1 MSSIIPTQDSA
12 STLESK
18 SRQTRSQI
26 LAAAARLTREQ
37 GYTASTLRMIAHAAD
52 VEAGSIY
59 YHFNSKEEILEEV
72 LDLGLRQIFD
82 AVSATRARCKASGS
96 GFRETFAAMVETHLT
111 YLLRDSDFTSSNIRN
126 FPMLPAAIRS
136 RHRLLRSEYAE
147 IWHKLLREGVEAGEI
162 RSDIR
167 IVPLRQFILGALN
180 WTSEWYDVNRYPV
193 GMLAGRAAKLVLD
206 GMSTTRGAP
215 IAFNARAQSGRRQ
228 PADPA
233 TKAGRT
239 RWHILTCAARLMRA
253 QGFSATTM
261 RHIAD
266 TAGVRAGSIYYHF
279 SSKDEILDE
288 VLDRG
293 LRDMLEGVSEL
304 FSDPDGFPD
313 ARSRI
318 AAGIHL
324 HMMYLFARS
333 EFTSANIRIYGQL
346 PEEARARHRPV
357 RQAYGKLWDAQLSGA
372 QQAGAIRPDIKVVP
386 LRQLMLGAL
395 NWTVEWFDPA
405 RGGEEGFY
413 TLEGVTSMLQSLLL
427 DGITRPDAPESL
439 QSGTQ

>member
-1 MSSIIPTQDSA
+1 MNSISSTENTA
-12 STLESK
+12 STLQSK
-18 SRQTRSQI
+18 SGQTRAQI

-37 GYTASTLRMIAHAAD
+37 GYNASTLRMIARAAD

-59 YHFNSKEEILEEV
+59 YHFNSKDEIFEEI

-82 AVSATRARCKASGS
+82 AVSETRARCKAGAC

-126 FPMLPAAIRS
+126 FPMLPEAMRS
-136 RHRLLRSEYAE
+136 RHKQLRSEYAE
-147 IWHKLLREGVEAGEI
+147 IWHELLKEGVAAGEL

-167 IVPLRQFILGALN
+167 VVPLRQFILGALN
-180 WTSEWYDVNRYPV
+180 WTSEWYDASRFPV
-193 GMLAGRAAKLVLD
+193 AMLAGRAARLILD
-206 GMSTTRGAP
+206 GMCTTRGGP
-215 IAFNARAQSGRRQ
+215 IPFEAIARHSGGRR
-228 PADPA
+228 PADPCA
-233 TKAGRT
+233 SKAGRT
-239 RWHILTCAARLMRA
+239 RFHILTCAARLMRA
-253 QGFSATTM
+253 QGYSATTM
-261 RHIAD
+261 RHIAQA
-266 TAGVRAGSIYYHF
+266 AGVRAGSIYYHF
-279 SSKDEILDE
+279 ASKEEILDD

-304 FSDPDGFPD
+304 FSDPRAFPD
-313 ARSRI
+313 SRSRI

-357 RQAYGKLWDAQLSGA
+357 RQAYGKLWDAQLARARQDGT
-372 QQAGAIRPDIKVVP
+372 IRPDIKVVP
-386 LRQLMLGAL
+386 LRQLMLGAM

-405 RGGEEGFY
+405 RGEEEGFH
-413 TLEGVTSMLQSLLL
+413 TLDGVTSMLQSLLL
-427 DGITRPDAPESL
+427 DGITRTEAAEPPA
-439 QSGTQ
+439 